1 MCGQRGA
8 EGNRVGQGK
17 GWWKYMNAIPRP
29 SLQFLSRCFLADSD
43 VFSVQIM
50 HHMIS
55 FITSTTLIQLSLFFG
70 DSDVIFV
77 I

>member
-1 MCGQRGA
+1 
-8 EGNRVGQGK
+8 
-17 GWWKYMNAIPRP
+17 MNAIPRP